1 MALRSSHP
9 SESHVL
15 LNTVLA
21 GCFSAV
27 SPTGAKI
34 IPVHSSDYFQIN
46 LLRADCFALSNI
58 GTAAEH
64 LFLDLR
70 DHVQSALLALR
81 LALGQETQMTDL
93 GSGKQSRRRVGAG
106 GDTGTASDT
115 CRRVHRQVGI
125 HF

>member
-21 GCFSAV
+21 GCFTAG

-34 IPVHSSDYFQIN
+34 IPVHSSDYFQFN
-46 LLRADCFALSNI
+46 FLRTHCFALSNI

-64 LFLDLR
+64 LFLHLR
-70 DHVQSALLALR
+70 YHVQNALLALR
-81 LALGQETQMTDL
+81 LALGQESQMTDF
-93 GSGKQSRRRVGAG
+93 GASKQSRCRVGEG
-106 GDTGTASDT
+106 GHT
-115 CRRVHRQVGI
+115 
-125 HF
+125 

>member
-21 GCFSAV
+21 GCFTAG

-34 IPVHSSDYFQIN
+34 IPVHSSDYFQFN
-46 LLRADCFALSNI
+46 FLRTHCFALSNI

-64 LFLDLR
+64 LFVNR
-70 DHVQSALLALR
+70 RHHAQNAMLALR
-81 LALGQETQMTDL
+81 LALGKETQMTDL
-93 GSGKQSRRRVGAG
+93 GAGKQSRCRVGAG
-106 GDTGTASDT
+106 GHAGATSDA
-115 CRRVHRQVGI
+115 CR
-125 HF
+125 